1 MTRPEVGALQAA
13 LNGTRGPGES
23 AAVPREPV
31 ALAEAAAEAVAAG
44 ADEVRLR
51 PRTPCGAGSLSPR
64 VVGPA
69 LAAVRECVR
78 VPVSVPVDVWAEADP
93 RRRVARILSWEFLP
107 DLACVTWHEPGAEEV
122 AEALL
127 ARGVAVEA
135 GLRAGTAGPALFAR
149 SPLAG
154 RVLRIVAEVPDAG
167 AGPWARA
174 PDARHG
180 EALAPGARPGEVTGL
195 GAQHGETLAPGA
207 RPGEVTGLGARLV
220 AVPVMLCG
228 TGAAAWPALRL
239 ARRLAVSARIG
250 LEDTLLLPDGSR
262 ARSTA
267 EQIRAALSDG
277 PEGPWDLSPH
287 PSRGRTGG

>member
-1 MTRPEVGALQAA
+1 M
-13 LNGTRGPGES
+13 
-23 AAVPREPV
+23 PREPV

-195 GAQHGETLAPGA
+195 GA
-207 RPGEVTGLGARLV
+207 RLV

>member
-167 AGPWARA
+167 AGPWAHA
-174 PDARHG
+174 PGARHG
-180 EALAPGARPGEVTGL
+180 EVLAPGAGHGEVT
-195 GAQHGETLAPGA
+195 
-207 RPGEVTGLGARLV
+207 VLGARLD

-287 PSRGRTGG
+287 PSPRRTGG